1 MKLVFSFIVR
11 VAFHFGSSAI
21 DQLKAGVI
29 VELLEYVCSGCYG
42 DSNYLKEYELLIR
55 KGLQSERQTIV
66 MMSYSCFFYRYSDCY
81 YHMSLLYILLT
92 FTRLLL
98 YP

>member
-1 MKLVFSFIVR
+1 MNNVSVNVMKLVFSFIVR
-11 VAFHFGSSAI
+11 VAFHFGSSTI

-66 MMSYSCFFYRYSDCY
+66 MMSYSCFFIDIVIVIITCHY
-81 YHMSLLYILLT
+81 YT
-92 FTRLLL
+92 F
-98 YP
+98 Y